1 MLAVLYGSVL
11 KNLILDWWSNAEHSH
26 GFLVPLFSAYV
37 LWRERRRYLTLEAAP
52 SRLGMAVMLA
62 ATALLVVGRA
72 GAEYFTSRLSLPV
85 MLAGIVLFLAG
96 WEILRAVLFPLA
108 FLLVAIPMPVLIQNQ
123 ITFPLQLLASRFAS
137 RVLEL
142 LATPVVREGNV
153 LYLSRS
159 ALEVAEA
166 CSGIRFLTA
175 LIGLALVFG
184 YLAGSAMW
192 IRAVLVMSMVPLA
205 VVSNGLRVVV
215 TGLMSQA
222 YGQQWTEGA
231 RHEALGLLVFLVPLL
246 FLAGAQSLL
255 SRLSRGR
262 AQHAVS

>member
-1 MLAVLYGSVL
+1 
-11 KNLILDWWSNAEHSH
+11 
-26 GFLVPLFSAYV
+26 
-37 LWRERRRYLTLEAAP
+37 
-52 SRLGMAVMLA
+52 
-62 ATALLVVGRA
+62 
-72 GAEYFTSRLSLPV
+72 
-85 MLAGIVLFLAG
+85 
-96 WEILRAVLFPLA
+96 
-108 FLLVAIPMPVLIQNQ
+108 
-123 ITFPLQLLASRFAS
+123 LLASRFAS